1 MFAFE
6 FAILLIT
13 STGILSR
20 YAISLVEK
28 YILRREARR
37 RKEAR
42 ALERAAARQ
51 QRLARREENERRRAA
66 GEAVEPVEDD
76 DEDEGADEDEDED
89 VDDEL
94 DVGGWEGKGTWVFYS
109 ELCTGVFHR
118 RVIFRDDVGSDC

>member
-28 YILRREARR
+28 YILRREAHR

-42 ALERAAARQ
+42 AVERAAARQ
-51 QRLARREENERRRAA
+51 QRQTRREENERRRAA
-66 GEAVEPVEDD
+66 GEDVEPLEED
-76 DEDEGADEDEDED
+76 DEDEGDGEDED
-89 VDDEL
+89 VDEEL
-94 DVGGWEGKGTWVFYS
+94 DVGGWEGKGAWVFYS
-109 ELCTGVFHR
+109 ELCTGVFF
-118 RVIFRDDVGSDC
+118 RVPVGE

>member
-13 STGILSR
+13 STGIISR

-51 QRLARREENERRRAA
+51 QRQARREENERRRAA
-66 GEAVEPVEDD
+66 GEAIEPVEDD
-76 DEDEGADEDEDED
+76 DEDDGADDDED
-89 VDDEL
+89 VDEEL

-109 ELCTGVFHR
+109 ELCTGVFPSP
-118 RVIFRDDVGSDC
+118 SDFP